1 MERSPAANVYTC
13 TVNAISGC
21 EENILLDGRI
31 ETEEVVRAIKS
42 QKRNKAPGID
52 RIPGEV
58 FKLFNSKLLSIIVF
72 LFNHIMDKESYPEN
86 WSTGIITPIF
96 KKGDRTLPKN
106 YRGIT
111 LLPTMGK
118 IFTKIL

>member
-1 MERSPAANVYTC
+1 MD
-13 TVNAISGC
+13 
-21 EENILLDGRI
+21 EE
-31 ETEEVVRAIKS
+31 T
-42 QKRNKAPGID
+42 
-52 RIPGEV
+52 
-58 FKLFNSKLLSIIVF
+58 
-72 LFNHIMDKESYPEN
+72 YPEN

-118 IFTKIL
+118 IFTKILRERLLHGDVFMRFLDSNNPNRQTTDAIFILTTAVQDYKRRHKPVYACL

>member
-1 MERSPAANVYTC
+1 M
-13 TVNAISGC
+13 
-21 EENILLDGRI
+21 
-31 ETEEVVRAIKS
+31 VRAIKS

-58 FKLFNSKLLSIIVF
+58 FKLFNSKLLSILVF

-86 WSTGIITPIF
+86 CSTGIIIPIF

-106 YRGIT
+106 YRGSGVGTTGAPGAGAT
-111 LLPTMGK
+111 LYFLLEG
-118 IFTKIL
+118 

>member
-21 EENILLDGRI
+21 EGNILLDGRI
-31 ETEEVVRAIKS
+31 ETEEVVRAIES

-58 FKLFNSKLLSIIVF
+58 FKLFNSTI
-72 LFNHIMDKESYPEN
+72 
-86 WSTGIITPIF
+86 
-96 KKGDRTLPKN
+96 N
-106 YRGIT
+106 YYIS
-111 LLPTMGK
+111 L
-118 IFTKIL
+118 